1 MAYTALYRRFRPV
14 IFEQIIGQ
22 DEIVQ
27 TLKNQISN
35 DNIAHAY
42 LFIGSRGTGKTTSA
56 KIFSRA
62 INCLAPLEANPCNQC
77 TVCQSILKDANM
89 DVIEMDAASN
99 NGVDDIRELR
109 EIVKFPPSSA
119 KYKVVII
126 DEVHMLSRG
135 AFNALL
141 KTLEEPPAYM
151 VFILATT
158 EPHKVPATI
167 ISRCQRFDFK
177 RIAQEAM
184 LKDLEEKCKELAV
197 DVESNALELIV
208 RLAEGAMRDAQS
220 LLDQCLSYS
229 GNMLSYQEAARI
241 LGRESDQTIL
251 ELAEA
256 LLTANNNKILE
267 ISDIH
272 QQRGKDPAVLL
283 VDLIAIFRVAMRK
296 SYNGNYSDK
305 LLPPESIARIEG
317 WLKSYASEQFSEQLA
332 LLLSA
337 YQKLKSSPYPEI
349 SLELELLTVAKAARV
364 VAKPVTQ
371 SVNSVSKSAKTVAN
385 DFSGATVKTE
395 TEKVS
400 PTVKTLVKENSST
413 NSDLNSKIE
422 MVREDKA
429 VSTENKTKAKKPTLQ
444 QELTIDSIKSNWPD
458 FMAVLETE
466 AKTTAAMLREF
477 SPVAIHGDV
486 LELTVNDGHDMLKGF
501 LEQDFHQTNL
511 KNAFEQCFLKR
522 LNITF
527 SEVAVDQHE
536 QDVVEY
542 FAQYIDASKIIID

>member
-14 IFEQIIGQ
+14 VFEQIIGQ

-27 TLKNQISN
+27 TLKNQIIKN
-35 DNIAHAY
+35 NIAHAY

-62 INCLAPLEANPCNQC
+62 INCLTPMEANPCNQC

-184 LKDLEEKCKELAV
+184 LKNLEQKCKELEVEV
-197 DVESNALELIV
+197 DTNALDLIV

-229 GNMLSYQEAARI
+229 GSKLSYQEAARI

-256 LLTANNNKILE
+256 LLTVNNNKILE

-272 QQRGKDPAVLL
+272 QQRGKDPVVLL
-283 VDLIAIFRVAMRK
+283 ADLIAIFRVAMRK
-296 SYNGNYSDK
+296 SFNSTYNDK
-305 LLPPESIARIEG
+305 LLALESLDRIEV
-317 WLKSYASEQFSEQLA
+317 WIKNYSSEQFSEQLA

-349 SLELELLTVAKAARV
+349 ALELELLTVAKAAGV

-371 SVNSVSKSAKTVAN
+371 TINSVSKPAKNIAN
-385 DFSGATVKTE
+385 NLSEVTKVTE
-395 TEKVS
+395 AEKAI
-400 PTVKTLVKENSST
+400 N
-413 NSDLNSKIE
+413 
-422 MVREDKA
+422 
-429 VSTENKTKAKKPTLQ
+429 TENKTKKPKLQ
-444 QELTIDSIKSNWPD
+444 QELTIDTIKSSWPD
-458 FMAVLETE
+458 FMTVLEAE

-501 LEQDFHQTNL
+501 LEQDFHQINL
-511 KNAFEQCFLKR
+511 KKAFEQCFLKR
-522 LNITF
+522 LSITF
-527 SEVAVDQHE
+527 SEVAIDQHE
-536 QDVVEY
+536 QDVVDY